1 MLWVVLS
8 SYCLQ
13 WKMICEM
20 LFHLKHKCLYPSRWI
35 CRPCWECQGS
45 LCSYRRGPV
54 SREPGGGPAARSSA
68 VSGHP
73 RADCSHLSTIN
84 FNQRCPLFWALQSDW
99 RLIPVNTFGYNTL
112 SSRWGGVVTG
122 RYQEGCR
129 HFLFFSGTQACP
141 AFPPVLLLSLPRS
154 SLPTL
159 LSSFPP
165 SSLFKKSTHPFL
177 HTPIHSK
184 SLFKIISCKIPW
196 NRNFC
201 R

>member
-8 SYCLQ
+8 SYRLQ

-112 SSRWGGVVTG
+112 SSRWGGGSDRQVPRRV
-122 RYQEGCR
+122 QM
-129 HFLFFSGTQACP
+129 LS
-141 AFPPVLLLSLPRS
+141 LLLRNPGLS
-154 SLPTL
+154 SISPCLITL
-159 LSSFPP
+159 LTAFLPAYLAFFFPSF
-165 SSLFKKSTHPFL
+165 LTL
-177 HTPIHSK
+177 
-184 SLFKIISCKIPW
+184 
-196 NRNFC
+196 
-201 R
+201 